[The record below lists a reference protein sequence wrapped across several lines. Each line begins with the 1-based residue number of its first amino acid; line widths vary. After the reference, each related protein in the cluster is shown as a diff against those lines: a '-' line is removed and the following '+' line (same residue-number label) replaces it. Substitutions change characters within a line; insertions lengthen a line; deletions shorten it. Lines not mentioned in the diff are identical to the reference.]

1 MISAE
6 TESQSF
12 EKFNAWNKAL
22 YIRGLISSVDKTN
35 HLISGQK
42 FPHKTGK
49 CPCACSLKAVGANSI
64 CCNML
69 YSMVAKKMQ

>member
-22 YIRGLISSVDKTN
+22 YIRGLISSVDKTK

-42 FPHKTGK
+42 FSHKT
-49 CPCACSLKAVGANSI
+49 CACSLKEVGANSI